1 MTAPLSVRRLGRATL
16 ARQLLLRRE
25 SRPAVETVG
34 ELVGLQAQ
42 NAWSPYVALWSR
54 LEGFRHAELSD
65 ALEDRR
71 LARIAVMRGTIHL
84 VTAADAVLL
93 PALTAPLFLRALA
106 THGEHGAALR
116 ALDLPAVAQAARRL
130 VEEQPRVTTD
140 LGTLLAQQWPGV
152 APGALAQ
159 AARGTLP
166 LVQVPPRGLWGR
178 SGATTWTTADHWLPD
193 ASAAAP
199 DVSDPRE
206 RAAQLDRLVLRYL
219 AAFGPAATTD
229 VQRWSGLTGLRAVRD
244 RLVADGR
251 AVPLLA
257 APGPGRARPYEV
269 LDVPGAPLPD
279 EDVPAPVRFLPDY
292 DNLLLAHADRSR
304 FVDEEHRRALSA
316 PNGVVPGT
324 VLVDGRVAA
333 TWSTAVRREGPG
345 RLATVTVTPL
355 VPLAAG
361 ERRALLD
368 EAEAFVRFREDAA
381 DDHAV
386 VLDA

>member
-16 ARQLLLRRE
+16 ARQLLLHRE
-25 SRPAVETVG
+25 SRPAVEAVHD
-34 ELVGLQAQ
+34 LVGLQAQ

-54 LEGFRHAELSD
+54 LAGFRHDELSS

-116 ALDLPAVAQAARRL
+116 ALDLPAVARDAREL

-140 LGTLLAQQWPGV
+140 LGALLAQRWPGV
-152 APGALAQ
+152 SPGALAQ
-159 AARGTLP
+159 AARGTLR

-178 SGATTWTTADHWLPD
+178 SGATTWTTAEHWLP
-193 ASAAAP
+193 AAAQAAP
-199 DVSDPRE
+199 DVSDPDV
-206 RAAQLDRLVLRYL
+206 RAAQLDLLVLRYL
-219 AAFGPAATTD
+219 AAFGPASTTD
-229 VQRWSGLTGLRAVRD
+229 VQRWSGLTGLRASRD
-244 RLVADGR
+244 RLVGDGR
-251 AVPLLA
+251 VVTLTA

-269 LDVPGAPLPD
+269 LDVPGGPLPD

-304 FVDEEHRRALSA
+304 FVDEEHRRALSS

-333 TWSTAVRREGPG
+333 TWSTATRRDGD
-345 RLATVTVTPL
+345 RRVATVTVSPL
-355 VPLAAG
+355 VALGGAA
-361 ERRALLD
+361 RRELVA

-386 VLDA
+386 VVAG